1 MITIDQKK
9 CVKCGQCAKLCVMN
23 AISRTPEGTYAP
35 NGKGCIDC
43 GHCFAVC
50 PVKAVDMD
58 MDTSE
63 VLEYEM
69 GRFMLDEDE
78 LLNFIK
84 YRRSIRLYTPR
95 RLSREQIE
103 KILQAG
109 RYSATGSNSQ
119 TVEYIVLDAT
129 IEDFK
134 AKVWRSL
141 HHFGVEHDRPE
152 LIRRA
157 EDYQNGTEEKDTLF
171 YGGRQAILVIA
182 RSEIDG
188 GIAAGNM
195 ELMAYAMGLGV
206 LYCGFAVHGVKNSA
220 ELQQE
225 LGLNDRRK
233 LIACMVVGRPN
244 VVFQRTVPRKP
255 VKVEWR

>member
-1 MITIDQKK
+1 MITIDQQA
-9 CVKCGQCAKLCVMN
+9 CVKCGQCAQLCVMN
-23 AISRTPEGTYAP
+23 AISRTPQGTYAP
-35 NGKGCIDC
+35 NGRSCINC

-58 MDTSE
+58 VDTRE
-63 VLEYEM
+63 VLEYEP

-78 LLNFIK
+78 LLDFIR
-84 YRRSIRLYTPR
+84 YRRSVRRYTPR
-95 RLSREQIE
+95 KLSREQIE

-109 RYSATGSNSQ
+109 RYSATGSNAQ
-119 TVEYIVLDAT
+119 TVEYIVLDETLEA
-129 IEDFK
+129 FK
-134 AKVWRSL
+134 ADVWRSL
-141 HHFGVEHDRPE
+141 HRFGVEHDRPD

-157 EDYQNGTEEKDTLF
+157 EDYQNGIEEKDTLF
-171 YGGRQAILVIA
+171 YGGQQAILVIA

-206 LYCGFAVHGVKNSA
+206 LYCGFAVHGVKHSQQ
-220 ELQQE
+220 LQQM

-255 VKVEWR
+255 VNVQWM